1 MKIIVSFLIAFAFA
15 VNLNAQQKAVVTVKI
30 STPTIQ
36 GQPCKERLEQF
47 LKYEE
52 GVAKVIV
59 DFRKK
64 ITTITYHT
72 ERTTIE
78 NLKTVIANQGFD
90 ADDIK
95 ANPESYKKLPT
106 ACKKPEDRP
115 ENKDLKNA
123 KPVKKDN

>member
-1 MKIIVSFLIAFAFA
+1 MKSVFLFLFAIVFTVTI
-15 VNLNAQQKAVVTVKI
+15 NAQQKAVVTVKI
-30 STPTIQ
+30 SIPTIQ

-52 GVAKVIV
+52 GVTRAVV
-59 DFRKK
+59 DIRKK
-64 ITTITYHT
+64 IITVTYHT

-78 NLKTVIANQGFD
+78 NIKTEIANQGFD

-95 ANPESYKKLPT
+95 ANPESYNKLPT

-115 ENKDLKNA
+115 GYDPNNPKKKNR
-123 KPVKKDN
+123 

>member
-1 MKIIVSFLIAFAFA
+1 MKNVFSLFLFLVLTSGIH
-15 VNLNAQQKAVVTVKI
+15 AQQKQVVTVKI
-30 STPTIQ
+30 NTPTVQ

-52 GVAKVIV
+52 GVARVIV

-72 ERTTIE
+72 ERTNIE
-78 NLKTVIANQGFD
+78 NLKTAIANQGFD

-95 ANPESYKKLPT
+95 ANPESYNKLPT

-115 ENKDLKNA
+115 ENKVLKNTKA
-123 KPVKKDN
+123 VKKDN

>member
-1 MKIIVSFLIAFAFA
+1 MKHLFSVLILLLIT
-15 VNLNAQQKAVVTVKI
+15 VTISAQQKATLTVKI

-52 GVAKVIV
+52 GVLKAVV
-59 DFRKK
+59 DIRKK
-64 ITTITYHT
+64 ITTISFNT
-72 ERTTIE
+72 ERTNIE
-78 NLKTVIANQGFD
+78 NLKTAIANNGFD

-95 ANPESYKKLPT
+95 ANPEVYKKLPT

-115 ENKDLKNA
+115 GYDPNAPKKKN
-123 KPVKKDN
+123 